1 MLARALDLLVP
12 PACAAC
18 GLPGGPLCTACRG
31 ALRPVAAPWC
41 AGCGH
46 PVPIPV
52 ARCPACRPALVW
64 ARQAVIYA
72 GPAPRLVAAL
82 KDRRRRALAGV
93 VADLLAAAVAP
104 PPGAVLVPVPLGAR
118 RLAERG
124 FNQSL
129 LIAEALGRR
138 WGAPVD
144 DALER
149 VREEAPQRGA
159 SADARARQ
167 AAGAFALRPGRTAPA
182 VACLVDDV
190 HTTGATL
197 AACARPLRR
206 GGAGWVGAVAFAR
219 APDPR
224 LPAPPG

>member
-1 MLARALDLLVP
+1 VLARALDLLVP
-12 PACAAC
+12 PSCAGC
-18 GLPGGPLCTACRG
+18 GLPGGALCAGCRG
-31 ALRPVAAPWC
+31 ALVPIPAPAC
-41 AGCGH
+41 EGCGH

-52 ARCPACRPALVW
+52 ARCPACRPALAW
-64 ARQAVIYA
+64 ARQAVLYA
-72 GPAPRLVAAL
+72 GPAPRLIAAL

-93 VADLLAAAVAP
+93 VADLMAAAPRP
-104 PPGAVLVPVPLGAR
+104 PAGAVLVPVPLGAR
-118 RLAERG
+118 RLRERG

-129 LIAEALGRR
+129 LIAAALGAR
-138 WGAPVD
+138 WGAPVED
-144 DALER
+144 VLDR

-167 AAGAFALRPGRTAPA
+167 VAAAFATRPGRAAPP

-197 AACARPLRR
+197 ASCARALRR

-224 LPAPPG
+224 LPVPG